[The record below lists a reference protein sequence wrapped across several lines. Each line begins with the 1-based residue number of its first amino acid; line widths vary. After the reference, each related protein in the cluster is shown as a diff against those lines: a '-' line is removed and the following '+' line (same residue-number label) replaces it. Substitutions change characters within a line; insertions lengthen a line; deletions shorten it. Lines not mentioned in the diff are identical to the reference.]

1 MGRIFT
7 YGCSFTDYC
16 WPTWADMLLY
26 KNEGLNLAISG
37 GGAEQILHRLI
48 STDMRY
54 SLTKDDI
61 VIIVFPSLYRH
72 DLIQNN
78 DSSWAHYGQVTN
90 TDLMQYEG
98 KLFTLD
104 GCAYR
109 NLNAMLAIQNYL
121 LSKKINFL
129 FGSLGDMFYLIPGVN
144 YSKDIVQHK
153 QYVKSKIDFKL
164 KSFSHFLSNGDKDY
178 DWVVRKKFGNYL
190 DVHPR
195 PTEHFKWLNEELGKY
210 IDLNLKVSNDDL
222 KMMEKYVDIATSI
235 KECNDF
241 FQYKTRYLDNKVSSH
256 IYFEVPDKNKKT
268 IDLI

>member
-26 KNEGLNLAISG
+26 KNEGLNLGVCG

-54 SLTKDDI
+54 DLTKDDT
-61 VIIVFPSLYRH
+61 VVIVFPSLYRY
-72 DLIQNN
+72 DIIQNE
-78 DSSWAHYGQVTN
+78 DSTWGHYGQVTN
-90 TDLMQYEG
+90 TDLMEYES

-109 NLNAMLAIQNYL
+109 NLNAMLVIQNYL
-121 LSKKINFL
+121 ISKNVKFL
-129 FGSLGDMFYLIPGVN
+129 FGSLADMFYLIPGVH
-144 YSKDIVQHK
+144 YSKDIIQHK
-153 QYVKSKIDFKL
+153 QYVKSKIELKL
-164 KSFSHFLSNGDKDY
+164 KSFTHFLSHGGKDY
-178 DWVVRKKFGNYL
+178 DWVVRKKFGDYL

-195 PTEHFKWLNEELGKY
+195 PTQHYKWLNEELGKH
-210 IDLNLKVSNDDL
+210 IDINLNITNDDL
-222 KMMEKYVDIATSI
+222 KIMERYVDTATSI
-235 KECNDF
+235 KECDDF
-241 FQYKTRYLDNKVSSH
+241 FQFKTRYLDSKVSSH
-256 IYFEVPDKNKKT
+256 IYFEVLDKNKKT